1 MTQRIIK
8 RLENLTKRLLEAK
21 QNNSR
26 FEEGRA
32 YCNLGNA
39 YDSLGDFQRAIEYHE
54 KDLSIAK
61 DVGDWAGEGQAYYNL
76 GISYLNLDSLN
87 ESLAHFRLSVETH
100 NTIRDSLISKDVW
113 KIRYRTVWT
122 NAYTYLW
129 QVLIMLQKTNEA
141 LYAAEEGRA
150 QALQDALE
158 IKCGFP
164 SFPHRCNNSEEEFT
178 NTSRKESTLTAFLAI
193 QMKQLIHGYWDRKA
207 TLYSGKQS

>member
-61 DVGDWAGEGQAYYNL
+61 DVGDWVGEGQAYYNL

-100 NTIRDSLISKDVW
+100 NTIRGSLISKDVW

-158 IKCGFP
+158 IKYGFP
-164 SFPHRCNNSEEEFT
+164 SFPHRCNKPEEEVT
-178 NTSRKESTLTAFLAI
+178 NISRKTSTLTAFLAI
-193 QMKQLIHGYWDRKA
+193 QMKQLIYGYWDRKA